1 MMALMTNT
9 TNHRSNVLEL
19 SKRIGT
25 IVEFHRDGL
34 TFHVRIVDARMSYGA
49 VECRIEPL
57 AGSGARWVRES
68 STKGMA

>member
-1 MMALMTNT
+1 MAGLMMILMMNT
-9 TNHRSNVLEL
+9 SNVLEL

-25 IVEFHRDGL
+25 IVEFSRDGL
-34 TFHVRIVDARMSYGA
+34 TFHVRIVDARMSYGS

-68 STKGMA
+68 SLKGMA